1 MKKYIILISLALMT
15 LTFAVLEG
23 LVELPA
29 QFVQLNGLLTI
40 LCTGAFISWTLKV
53 QVDNF
58 SKD

>member
-1 MKKYIILISLALMT
+1 MKKYIILISLALMA

-29 QFVQLNGLLTI
+29 QFIQLNGLLTI
-40 LCTGAFISWTLKV
+40 LCTGAFITWTLKV
-53 QVDNF
+53 QVEDF

>member
-1 MKKYIILISLALMT
+1 MKKYIILISLALMA

-23 LVELPA
+23 LFELPA
-29 QFVQLNGLLTI
+29 QFIQLNGLLTI

-53 QVDNF
+53 QVEDF

>member
-15 LTFAVLEG
+15 LTCAVLEG

-29 QFVQLNGLLTI
+29 QFIQLNGLLTI

-53 QVDNF
+53 HVADF

>member
-29 QFVQLNGLLTI
+29 QFIQLNGLLTI

>member
-15 LTFAVLEG
+15 LTCAVLEG

-29 QFVQLNGLLTI
+29 KFIQLNGLLTI

-53 QVDNF
+53 QVEDFN
-58 SKD
+58 KD

>member
-23 LVELPA
+23 LVELPP
-29 QFVQLNGLLTI
+29 QFIQLNGLLTI

-53 QVDNF
+53 QVDKF
-58 SKD
+58 GKD